1 MKKIV
6 IFFIQFLIYSGLYI
20 FIIFPIC
27 LVIFNPNNEE
37 QISTVTISAIIASIV
52 CGAITIYI
60 AEKESKKNQSE
71 QKV

>member
-6 IFFIQFLIYSGLYI
+6 IFIQFLFISGLYI

-52 CGAITIYI
+52 CGAITTYI
-60 AEKESKKNQSE
+60 TEKESKNNQSE